1 MNSDSQNLLFDIL
14 DLVSEIETLLQDRE
28 PRARELLRQINQR
41 IVHNKPNNQNDT
53 PSHYDLFK

>member
-1 MNSDSQNLLFDIL
+1 MNSHNQNLLFDIL
-14 DLVSEIETLLQDRE
+14 DPISEIETLLQDRE

-41 IVHNKPNNQNDT
+41 IVHNKPNDQNDP

>member
-1 MNSDSQNLLFDIL
+1 MNSHNQNLLFDIL

-28 PRARELLRQINQR
+28 PQARELLRQINQR
-41 IVHNKPNNQNDT
+41 IVHNKPTDQNEP

>member
-14 DLVSEIETLLQDRE
+14 DLVSEIETLLQERE
-28 PRARELLRQINQR
+28 PQARELLRQINQR
-41 IVHNKPNNQNDT
+41 IVHNKPNDQNDP